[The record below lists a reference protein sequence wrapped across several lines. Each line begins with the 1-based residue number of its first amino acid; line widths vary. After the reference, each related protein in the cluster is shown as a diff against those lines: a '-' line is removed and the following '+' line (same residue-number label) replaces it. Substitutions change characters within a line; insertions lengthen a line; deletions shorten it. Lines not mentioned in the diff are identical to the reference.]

1 MTNLDSVE
9 AGGPVIAPYAVE
21 DALYV
26 GELVCGPP
34 AVHAGDWLP
43 AVPTRAELLPSLE
56 THRPVIAAHA
66 VQHPLH
72 GGHSTAG
79 PS

>member
-9 AGGPVIAPYAVE
+9 AGGAVIAPYAVE
-21 DALYV
+21 DPLYV

-43 AVPTRAELLPSLE
+43 GVTAGTKPLPSLE
-56 THRPVIAAHA
+56 THRPVIAAHT
-66 VQHPLH
+66 VQTPLH